1 MKINLIQVSKLKP
14 GTRLNSTNSIG
25 YWESLYMEIGKL
37 LTNYYINIRVSY
49 LNISVRHSLMLFS
62 DIRNRKNY
70 KKLEIGQV
78 YSFF

>member
-37 LTNYYINIRVSY
+37 LTNYYINIRVLIITIPIVSD

-70 KKLEIGQV
+70 K
-78 YSFF
+78 

>member
-37 LTNYYINIRVSY
+37 LTNYYINIRVLRIDQCSY
-49 LNISVRHSLMLFS
+49 IFVNIH
-62 DIRNRKNY
+62 N
-70 KKLEIGQV
+70 
-78 YSFF
+78 